1 MLSNV
6 FGHHR
11 NPKDIRDWLDV
22 CLGAGTKPKSL
33 IGGLKRR
40 ESRGEGE
47 WGVGQKKIWAGE
59 GPMGLK

>member
-40 ESRGEGE
+40 ERRG
-47 WGVGQKKIWAGE
+47 GVGSGAKKNLGRGGGQWA
-59 GPMGLK
+59 